1 MLQLADE
8 LTAMHA
14 GLQGAPE
21 LFKDHPL
28 DRLLTGAEYLREA
41 HKFIT
46 TTPAVVGRARL
57 GALLEGYASATKI
70 VRGFAADLQREQIFI
85 TAPKALERLAV
96 MLEATLQEYRDAT
109 APPPPERPK
118 PKLVIN

>member
-28 DRLLTGAEYLREA
+28 DRLLTGAEFLRQA

-46 TTPAVVGRARL
+46 SAPVVVQRARMA
-57 GALLEGYASATKI
+57 ALLEGYTSATKI
-70 VRGFAADLQREQIFI
+70 VRAFAADLQREQIFVP
-85 TAPKALERLAV
+85 ASKALESLAGILDV
-96 MLEATLQEYRDAT
+96 GLAEYSGASP
-109 APPPPERPK
+109 APPERPK